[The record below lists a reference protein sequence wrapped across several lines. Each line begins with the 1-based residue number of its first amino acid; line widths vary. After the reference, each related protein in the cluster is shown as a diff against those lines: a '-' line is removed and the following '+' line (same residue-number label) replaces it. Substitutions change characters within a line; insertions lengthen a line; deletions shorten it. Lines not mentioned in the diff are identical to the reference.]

1 MLAEGGGRSGKHQP
15 LQVVSDSEDEDDDE
29 CSGVSDRS
37 GRRSKEGGKDPWWKF
52 WRRSDPKKSGAA
64 GESSPLLKEP
74 TPGPSGLS
82 EPSTSAAGSEGFDNA
97 ASGAHPPG
105 GWVEHETEVRVGELN
120 SSHYAK
126 VKNYYHYPKLG
137 TGQRFKRLREVLK
150 KVEDVASGLC
160 FLHSG
165 PFNSA
170 FLTVAD
176 YRRDVAA
183 VTEETLV
190 LLLADMEKNGI
201 PSGETHT
208 LAFALEKPPSVPCS
222 GTIMFEVFATTGR
235 PAGLEGEQSKKQ

>member
-37 GRRSKEGGKDPWWKF
+37 GRRSKEGGKEPWWKF
-52 WRRSDPKKSGAA
+52 WKRSDPKKSGAA

-74 TPGPSGLS
+74 SPGPSGLS

-105 GWVEHETEVRVGELN
+105 GWVEHTTEVLVGELN
-120 SSHYAK
+120 SSHYEK
-126 VKNYYHYPKLG
+126 VKRPYHYPKLG
-137 TGQRFKRLREVLK
+137 TGQRFQRLRQVLQ
-150 KVEDVASGLC
+150 KVEEVASGLC

-165 PFNSA
+165 PYASA

-176 YRRDVAA
+176 FRRDTAC
-183 VTEETLV
+183 VTEEAVV
-190 LLLADMEKNGI
+190 LLLDDMEKNGI
-201 PSGETHT
+201 PNGETAT
-208 LAFALEKPPSVPCS
+208 LAFVLEKPSSVPCS
-222 GTIMFEVFATTGR
+222 GKIMFEVYATTGQA
-235 PAGLEGEQSKKQ
+235 AGLEGEQSKKQ